1 MNIFPYLDL
10 FSGNALPAAARKD
23 AAMKAVRLVGAL
35 RSAGFEAMGGFSLP
49 DYATYTKEN
58 NNKMSLSP
66 VFDLRYHGSGE
77 GQTMIVYAAK
87 DGVPVASCGIR
98 LVWLSC
104 SLAASMERQEFW
116 YGADRAAATNEPC
129 VVTAPLAA
137 RLEHVHIA
145 WTGAT
150 SNFSGFRGATSA
162 LVRLTYLYAAANWHW
177 TALVGISEP
186 HIAYVENRERPFSR
200 AHDIYGFASAEA
212 AVQRGKTRFILM
224 SSPRGYVEHFI
235 ARRDFDML
243 EIKEER
249 AKASA

>member
-1 MNIFPYLDL
+1 MSIFPYLDL
-10 FSGNALPAAARKD
+10 FSSNALPAAARKD

-66 VFDLRYHGSGE
+66 VFDPRYHGSGE

-150 SNFSGFRGATSA
+150 SA

-177 TALVGISEP
+177 TALVGIAEP